1 MKESDLDTVVKDPRL
16 TAKAV
21 GASTNVF
28 ICFQL
33 QPVSM
38 RSSTPLQLSAHAMIF
53 RTNNIPISSVDYFSL
68 IIVAV
73 SVVFHRGST
82 LIRSDRRYAS
92 LRGMSV
98 YKKTRNLM
106 NFSLKDATMIKYSQ
120 EDHLVPVYRRSD
132 VSMGQ
137 EDYTDDVSRSQE
149 DVDDPTETKL
159 ILKDKS
165 VEDDKMTADDLT
177 TDPEKAKEVEE
188 AHPELTEEVEEE
200 EASDTDAIGDASSDS
215 GSSDDDNNDSDSDL
229 SVDDDIQIKESND
242 SKDNKDDSSKHEETH
257 EESSET
263 TTSSD
268 GSSTTTVSSSSTT
281 STESYYHTEASLI
294 MEVLLRKPDISLESY
309 RHIET
314 SLNYL
319 ESRLFKDYVPVVSVE
334 ERTENRV
341 KLINRAMKVLNE
353 LPFKARMPVHRP
365 VFSLE
370 DFMLEDSHYAIID
383 PSKDIPSQITTQID
397 ILESRDQPKLFKVGH
412 EIIKDDSTCDCA
424 LKERV
429 YHALESLQDLTPI
442 QGKVLSILHHYVI
455 HKAI

>member
-1 MKESDLDTVVKDPRL
+1 
-16 TAKAV
+16 
-21 GASTNVF
+21 
-28 ICFQL
+28 
-33 QPVSM
+33 
-38 RSSTPLQLSAHAMIF
+38 
-53 RTNNIPISSVDYFSL
+53 
-68 IIVAV
+68 
-73 SVVFHRGST
+73 
-82 LIRSDRRYAS
+82 
-92 LRGMSV
+92 
-98 YKKTRNLM
+98 
-106 NFSLKDATMIKYSQ
+106 MIKYTQ
-120 EDHLVPVYRRSD
+120 EDHLVPVYRRD
-132 VSMGQ
+132 VSTSQ

-159 ILKDKS
+159 ILKDPA

-200 EASDTDAIGDASSDS
+200 EANDTDAIGDASSDNS
-215 GSSDDDNNDSDSDL
+215 DSDDSDSSVDNNDSDSDL
-229 SVDDDIQIKESND
+229 SVDDDIKLKEDS
-242 SKDNKDDSSKHEETH
+242 SKDSKDDSSKHEEMH

-268 GSSTTTVSSSSTT
+268 GSSTTTVSSSGTT
-281 STESYYHTEASLI
+281 STESYYHTEASLL

-319 ESRLFKDYVPVVSVE
+319 ESRLFKDYVPVLSVE

-341 KLINRAMKVLNE
+341 KLINRVMKVLNE
-353 LPFKARMPVHRP
+353 LPFKGRMPVHRP

-397 ILESRDQPKLFKVGH
+397 LLESRDQPKLFKVGH
-412 EIIKDDSTCDCA
+412 EVIKDDSTCDCA

-429 YHALESLQDLTPI
+429 YHALESLQDLSSL
-442 QGKVLSILHHYVI
+442 QSKVLSILHHYVI

>member
-1 MKESDLDTVVKDPRL
+1 
-16 TAKAV
+16 
-21 GASTNVF
+21 
-28 ICFQL
+28 
-33 QPVSM
+33 M
-38 RSSTPLQLSAHAMIF
+38 RSSTPLQLSAHETIF
-53 RTNNIPISSVDYFSL
+53 KTNNIPINCVDYFSL
-68 IIVAV
+68 VIVTV
-73 SVVFHRGST
+73 QCDVG
-82 LIRSDRRYAS
+82 
-92 LRGMSV
+92 V

-106 NFSLKDATMIKYSQ
+106 NFSLKDATMIKYTQ
-120 EDHLVPVYRRSD
+120 EDHLVPVYRRSET
-132 VSMGQ
+132 SMSQ

-159 ILKDKS
+159 ILKDKY

-200 EASDTDAIGDASSDS
+200 EANDTDAIGDAGSDS
-215 GSSDDDNNDSDSDL
+215 DSSSDDSDSDSDL
-229 SVDDDIQIKESND
+229 SVDDDIQIKEDSD
-242 SKDNKDDSSKHEETH
+242 SKDSKDDSSKHEEMH

-281 STESYYHTEASLI
+281 STESYYHTEASLL

-319 ESRLFKDYVPVVSVE
+319 ESRLFKDYVPVISVE

-341 KLINRAMKVLNE
+341 KLIKRASKVLDG
-353 LPFKARMPVHRP
+353 LPFKARMSVHRP

-412 EIIKDDSTCDCA
+412 EVIKDDSSCDCE

-429 YHALESLQDLTPI
+429 YHALESLQDLTPL

>member
-1 MKESDLDTVVKDPRL
+1 
-16 TAKAV
+16 
-21 GASTNVF
+21 
-28 ICFQL
+28 
-33 QPVSM
+33 
-38 RSSTPLQLSAHAMIF
+38 
-53 RTNNIPISSVDYFSL
+53 
-68 IIVAV
+68 
-73 SVVFHRGST
+73 
-82 LIRSDRRYAS
+82 
-92 LRGMSV
+92 
-98 YKKTRNLM
+98 
-106 NFSLKDATMIKYSQ
+106 MIKYTQ
-120 EDHLVPVYRRSD
+120 EDHLVPVYRSH
-132 VSMGQ
+132 VSMSQ

-177 TDPEKAKEVEE
+177 TDPEEAKEVEE

-200 EASDTDAIGDASSDS
+200 EASDTDTIGGDSSDS
-215 GSSDDDNNDSDSDL
+215 EDNDSSSDDNNDSDSDI
-229 SVDDDIQIKESND
+229 SVDDDIKLKEDS
-242 SKDNKDDSSKHEETH
+242 SKDSKDDSSKHEETH

-281 STESYYHTEASLI
+281 STESYYYAEAHLL

-319 ESRLFKDYVPVVSVE
+319 ESRLFKDYVPVLSVE

-341 KLINRAMKVLNE
+341 KLIKRASKVLE
-353 LPFKARMPVHRP
+353 QLPFKGRMPVHRP

-397 ILESRDQPKLFKVGH
+397 ILESRDQPKLFKVGK
-412 EIIKDDSTCDCA
+412 EIIRDDSTCDCA

-429 YHALESLQDLTPI
+429 YHALESLQDLTPL

>member
-1 MKESDLDTVVKDPRL
+1 
-16 TAKAV
+16 
-21 GASTNVF
+21 
-28 ICFQL
+28 
-33 QPVSM
+33 
-38 RSSTPLQLSAHAMIF
+38 
-53 RTNNIPISSVDYFSL
+53 
-68 IIVAV
+68 
-73 SVVFHRGST
+73 
-82 LIRSDRRYAS
+82 
-92 LRGMSV
+92 
-98 YKKTRNLM
+98 
-106 NFSLKDATMIKYSQ
+106 MIKYTQ

-132 VSMGQ
+132 VNMSQ
-137 EDYTDDVSRSQE
+137 EDYTGQRSQE

-159 ILKDKS
+159 ILKDPS

-200 EASDTDAIGDASSDS
+200 EASDTDAIGDANSDS
-215 GSSDDDNNDSDSDL
+215 DDSSGDDSDSDSDL
-229 SVDDDIQIKESND
+229 SVDDDIKIKEDS
-242 SKDNKDDSSKHEETH
+242 SKDSKDDSSKHEEMH

-268 GSSTTTVSSSSTT
+268 GTSTTTVSSSSTT
-281 STESYYHTEASLI
+281 STESYYYAEAHLL
-294 MEVLLRKPDISLESY
+294 MEVLLRKPNISLESY

-319 ESRLFKDYVPVVSVE
+319 ESRLFKDYAPVLSVE

-341 KLINRAMKVLNE
+341 KLIKRASKVLE
-353 LPFKARMPVHRP
+353 QLPFKGRMPVHRP

-370 DFMLEDSHYAIID
+370 DFMLDDSHYAIID
-383 PSKDIPSQITTQID
+383 PSKDIPEQISTQID
-397 ILESRDQPKLFKVGH
+397 LLESRNQPKLFKVGK
-412 EIIKDDSTCDCA
+412 EIIRDDSTCDCA

-429 YHALESLQDLTPI
+429 YHALESLQDLTPL

>member
-1 MKESDLDTVVKDPRL
+1 
-16 TAKAV
+16 
-21 GASTNVF
+21 
-28 ICFQL
+28 
-33 QPVSM
+33 
-38 RSSTPLQLSAHAMIF
+38 
-53 RTNNIPISSVDYFSL
+53 
-68 IIVAV
+68 
-73 SVVFHRGST
+73 
-82 LIRSDRRYAS
+82 
-92 LRGMSV
+92 
-98 YKKTRNLM
+98 
-106 NFSLKDATMIKYSQ
+106 MIKYAQ

-159 ILKDKS
+159 ILKDKT

-200 EASDTDAIGDASSDS
+200 EANDTDAIGDANSDSEDSSSD
-215 GSSDDDNNDSDSDL
+215 DSDSDI
-229 SVDDDIQIKESND
+229 SVDDDIQIKEDND
-242 SKDNKDDSSKHEETH
+242 SKDSKDDSSKHEKTH

-268 GSSTTTVSSSSTT
+268 GSSTTTISSSSTT
-281 STESYYHTEASLI
+281 STESYYHREASLL

-319 ESRLFKDYVPVVSVE
+319 ESRLFKDYVPVLSVE

-341 KLINRAMKVLNE
+341 KLINRAMKVLNG

-383 PSKDIPSQITTQID
+383 PSKDIPSQIKTQID

-412 EIIKDDSTCDCA
+412 EVITDDSTCDCA

-429 YHALESLQDLTPI
+429 YHALESLQDLTPL

>member
-1 MKESDLDTVVKDPRL
+1 
-16 TAKAV
+16 
-21 GASTNVF
+21 
-28 ICFQL
+28 
-33 QPVSM
+33 
-38 RSSTPLQLSAHAMIF
+38 
-53 RTNNIPISSVDYFSL
+53 
-68 IIVAV
+68 
-73 SVVFHRGST
+73 
-82 LIRSDRRYAS
+82 
-92 LRGMSV
+92 
-98 YKKTRNLM
+98 
-106 NFSLKDATMIKYSQ
+106 MIKYTQ

-159 ILKDKS
+159 ILKDKT

-200 EASDTDAIGDASSDS
+200 EANDTDAIGDANSDSEDSSSD
-215 GSSDDDNNDSDSDL
+215 DSDSDSDI

-242 SKDNKDDSSKHEETH
+242 GKDNKNDSSKHEETH

-281 STESYYHTEASLI
+281 STESYYHTEASLL
-294 MEVLLRKPDISLESY
+294 MEVLLRKPEISLESY

-319 ESRLFKDYVPVVSVE
+319 ESRLFKDYVPVLSVE

-341 KLINRAMKVLNE
+341 KLINRAMKVLNG

-383 PSKDIPSQITTQID
+383 PSKDIPEQITTQID
-397 ILESRDQPKLFKVGH
+397 ILESRDQPKLFKVSH
-412 EIIKDDSTCDCA
+412 EVIKDDSTCDCE

-429 YHALESLQDLTPI
+429 YHALESLQDLTPL

>member
-1 MKESDLDTVVKDPRL
+1 
-16 TAKAV
+16 
-21 GASTNVF
+21 
-28 ICFQL
+28 
-33 QPVSM
+33 
-38 RSSTPLQLSAHAMIF
+38 
-53 RTNNIPISSVDYFSL
+53 
-68 IIVAV
+68 
-73 SVVFHRGST
+73 
-82 LIRSDRRYAS
+82 
-92 LRGMSV
+92 
-98 YKKTRNLM
+98 
-106 NFSLKDATMIKYSQ
+106 MIKYTQ
-120 EDHLVPVYRRSD
+120 EDHLVPVYRRHD
-132 VSMGQ
+132 ASMSQ

-159 ILKDKS
+159 ILKDPS

-215 GSSDDDNNDSDSDL
+215 DSSSDDDNNDSDSDL
-229 SVDDDIQIKESND
+229 SVDDDIKLKEDS
-242 SKDNKDDSSKHEETH
+242 SKDSKDDSSKHEETH

-268 GSSTTTVSSSSTT
+268 GSSTTTVSSSTSS

-319 ESRLFKDYVPVVSVE
+319 ESRLFKDYVPVLSVE

-341 KLINRAMKVLNE
+341 KLINRVMKVLNG

-397 ILESRDQPKLFKVGH
+397 ILESRDQPKLFKVDH
-412 EIIKDDSTCDCA
+412 EVIKDDSTCDCE

-429 YHALESLQDLTPI
+429 YHALENLQDLTPI

>member
-1 MKESDLDTVVKDPRL
+1 
-16 TAKAV
+16 
-21 GASTNVF
+21 
-28 ICFQL
+28 
-33 QPVSM
+33 
-38 RSSTPLQLSAHAMIF
+38 
-53 RTNNIPISSVDYFSL
+53 
-68 IIVAV
+68 
-73 SVVFHRGST
+73 
-82 LIRSDRRYAS
+82 
-92 LRGMSV
+92 
-98 YKKTRNLM
+98 
-106 NFSLKDATMIKYSQ
+106 MIKYTQ
-120 EDHLVPVYRRSD
+120 EDHLVPVYRSH
-132 VSMGQ
+132 VSMSQ

-159 ILKDKS
+159 ILKDPS
-165 VEDDKMTADDLT
+165 VEDGKMTADDLT
-177 TDPEKAKEVEE
+177 TDPEEAKEIEE

-200 EASDTDAIGDASSDS
+200 ESSDTDSFDSDNSDS
-215 GSSDDDNNDSDSDL
+215 ADDSSDDDSSSDI
-229 SVDDDIQIKESND
+229 SVDDDIKIKEDSSKD
-242 SKDNKDDSSKHEETH
+242 SKGDSSKHEEMH

-281 STESYYHTEASLI
+281 STESYYHVEASLL

-319 ESRLFKDYVPVVSVE
+319 ESRLFKDYVPVLSVE

-353 LPFKARMPVHRP
+353 LPFKGRMPVHRP

-412 EIIKDDSTCDCA
+412 EVIKDDSTCDCV

-429 YHALESLQDLTPI
+429 YHALESLQDLTPL
-442 QGKVLSILHHYVI
+442 QSKVLSILHHYVI

>member
-1 MKESDLDTVVKDPRL
+1 
-16 TAKAV
+16 
-21 GASTNVF
+21 
-28 ICFQL
+28 
-33 QPVSM
+33 
-38 RSSTPLQLSAHAMIF
+38 
-53 RTNNIPISSVDYFSL
+53 
-68 IIVAV
+68 
-73 SVVFHRGST
+73 
-82 LIRSDRRYAS
+82 
-92 LRGMSV
+92 
-98 YKKTRNLM
+98 
-106 NFSLKDATMIKYSQ
+106 MIKYTQ

-132 VSMGQ
+132 VSMSQ

-159 ILKDKS
+159 ILKDPS

-200 EASDTDAIGDASSDS
+200 EASDTDAIGDANSDS
-215 GSSDDDNNDSDSDL
+215 DDSDSSSDDSSDDSDL
-229 SVDDDIQIKESND
+229 SVDDDIQIKEDSD
-242 SKDNKDDSSKHEETH
+242 SKDNKDNSSKHEETH

-268 GSSTTTVSSSSTT
+268 GSSTTTVSSSSST

-294 MEVLLRKPDISLESY
+294 MEVLLRKPNISLESY

-319 ESRLFKDYVPVVSVE
+319 ESRLFKDYVPVLSVE

-412 EIIKDDSTCDCA
+412 EVIKDDSTCDCE

-429 YHALESLQDLTPI
+429 YHALESLQDLTPL

>member
-21 GASTNVF
+21 GASTNVYL
-28 ICFQL
+28 CFQL

-38 RSSTPLQLSAHAMIF
+38 RSSTPLHLSAYAMIF
-53 RTNNIPISSVDYFSL
+53 RTNNIPIKSVDYFSL
-68 IIVAV
+68 VIVAV
-73 SVVFHRGST
+73 QRDVG
-82 LIRSDRRYAS
+82 
-92 LRGMSV
+92 V

-106 NFSLKDATMIKYSQ
+106 NFSLKDATMIKYTQ
-120 EDHLVPVYRRSD
+120 EDHLVPVYRRD
-132 VSMGQ
+132 VSTSQ

-159 ILKDKS
+159 ILRDPA
-165 VEDDKMTADDLT
+165 VEDNKMTADDLT

-200 EASDTDAIGDASSDS
+200 EANDTDAIGDASSDS
-215 GSSDDDNNDSDSDL
+215 DDSSSDDSDSDSDL

-242 SKDNKDDSSKHEETH
+242 SKDSKDDSSKHEETH

-268 GSSTTTVSSSSTT
+268 GSSTTTVSSSTSS
-281 STESYYHTEASLI
+281 STESYYHTEASLL
-294 MEVLLRKPDISLESY
+294 MEVLLRKPEISLESY

-319 ESRLFKDYVPVVSVE
+319 ESRLFKDYVPVLSVE

-383 PSKDIPSQITTQID
+383 PSKDIPEQITTQID

-412 EIIKDDSTCDCA
+412 EVIKDDSTCDCA

-429 YHALESLQDLTPI
+429 YHALESLQDLTPL

>member
-1 MKESDLDTVVKDPRL
+1 
-16 TAKAV
+16 
-21 GASTNVF
+21 
-28 ICFQL
+28 
-33 QPVSM
+33 
-38 RSSTPLQLSAHAMIF
+38 
-53 RTNNIPISSVDYFSL
+53 
-68 IIVAV
+68 
-73 SVVFHRGST
+73 
-82 LIRSDRRYAS
+82 
-92 LRGMSV
+92 
-98 YKKTRNLM
+98 
-106 NFSLKDATMIKYSQ
+106 MIKYTQ
-120 EDHLVPVYRRSD
+120 EDHLVPVYRRD
-132 VSMGQ
+132 VSTSQ
-137 EDYTDDVSRSQE
+137 EDYTDDVSLSQE

-159 ILKDKS
+159 ILKDKY

-200 EASDTDAIGDASSDS
+200 EASDTDTIGDANSDS
-215 GSSDDDNNDSDSDL
+215 EDSSSGDNNDSDSDI
-229 SVDDDIQIKESND
+229 SVDDDIKFKEDS
-242 SKDNKDDSSKHEETH
+242 SKDSKDDSSKHEEMH

-268 GSSTTTVSSSSTT
+268 GSSTTTVSSSSST
-281 STESYYHTEASLI
+281 STESYYYAEASLL

-319 ESRLFKDYVPVVSVE
+319 ESRLFNDYVPVLSVE

-341 KLINRAMKVLNE
+341 KLIKRASKVLDQ
-353 LPFKARMPVHRP
+353 LPFKGRMPVHRP

-412 EIIKDDSTCDCA
+412 EVIKDDSTCDCE

-429 YHALESLQDLTPI
+429 YHALENLQDLTPL

>member
-1 MKESDLDTVVKDPRL
+1 
-16 TAKAV
+16 
-21 GASTNVF
+21 
-28 ICFQL
+28 
-33 QPVSM
+33 
-38 RSSTPLQLSAHAMIF
+38 
-53 RTNNIPISSVDYFSL
+53 
-68 IIVAV
+68 
-73 SVVFHRGST
+73 
-82 LIRSDRRYAS
+82 
-92 LRGMSV
+92 
-98 YKKTRNLM
+98 
-106 NFSLKDATMIKYSQ
+106 MIKYTQ

-137 EDYTDDVSRSQE
+137 EDYQEDYIDDVSCSQE

-159 ILKDKS
+159 ILKDKA

-177 TDPEKAKEVEE
+177 TDPEEAKEVEE

-200 EASDTDAIGDASSDS
+200 EASDTDAIGDANSDS
-215 GSSDDDNNDSDSDL
+215 DDSSGDDSDSDSDI
-229 SVDDDIQIKESND
+229 SVDDDIQIKEDSD
-242 SKDNKDDSSKHEETH
+242 SKDSKNDSSKHEEMH

-268 GSSTTTVSSSSTT
+268 GSSTTTVSSSTSS
-281 STESYYHTEASLI
+281 STESYYHVEASLL
-294 MEVLLRKPDISLESY
+294 MEVLLRKPEISLESY

-319 ESRLFKDYVPVVSVE
+319 ESRLFKDYVPVLSVE

-341 KLINRAMKVLNE
+341 KLINRAMKVLNG

-365 VFSLE
+365 VFSIE

-412 EIIKDDSTCDCA
+412 EVINDDSTCDCA

-429 YHALESLQDLTPI
+429 YHALESLQDLTPL

>member
-1 MKESDLDTVVKDPRL
+1 
-16 TAKAV
+16 
-21 GASTNVF
+21 
-28 ICFQL
+28 
-33 QPVSM
+33 
-38 RSSTPLQLSAHAMIF
+38 
-53 RTNNIPISSVDYFSL
+53 
-68 IIVAV
+68 
-73 SVVFHRGST
+73 
-82 LIRSDRRYAS
+82 
-92 LRGMSV
+92 
-98 YKKTRNLM
+98 M
-106 NFSLKDATMIKYSQ
+106 NFSLKDATMIKYTQ
-120 EDHLVPVYRRSD
+120 EDHLVPVYRSH
-132 VSMGQ
+132 VSMSQ

-159 ILKDKS
+159 ILKDKT

-177 TDPEKAKEVEE
+177 NDPEKAKEVEE

-200 EASDTDAIGDASSDS
+200 EANDTDAIGDASSDNS
-215 GSSDDDNNDSDSDL
+215 DSDDSSSDDNNDSDSDL
-229 SVDDDIQIKESND
+229 SVDDDIKLKEDS
-242 SKDNKDDSSKHEETH
+242 SKDNKDDSSKHEEMH

-268 GSSTTTVSSSSTT
+268 DSSTTTVSSSSTA
-281 STESYYHTEASLI
+281 STESYYYAEAHLL

-319 ESRLFKDYVPVVSVE
+319 ESRLFKDYVPVLSVE

-341 KLINRAMKVLNE
+341 KLIKRASKVLDQ

-412 EIIKDDSTCDCA
+412 EVIKDDSTCDCE

>member
-1 MKESDLDTVVKDPRL
+1 
-16 TAKAV
+16 
-21 GASTNVF
+21 
-28 ICFQL
+28 
-33 QPVSM
+33 
-38 RSSTPLQLSAHAMIF
+38 
-53 RTNNIPISSVDYFSL
+53 
-68 IIVAV
+68 
-73 SVVFHRGST
+73 
-82 LIRSDRRYAS
+82 
-92 LRGMSV
+92 
-98 YKKTRNLM
+98 
-106 NFSLKDATMIKYSQ
+106 MIKYTQ
-120 EDHLVPVYRRSD
+120 EDHLVPVYRRDASI
-132 VSMGQ
+132 SQ

-159 ILKDKS
+159 ILKDPS

-200 EASDTDAIGDASSDS
+200 EANGTDTIGDASSDS
-215 GSSDDDNNDSDSDL
+215 EDSGGDDSDSDSDL
-229 SVDDDIQIKESND
+229 SVDDDIQIKEDSD
-242 SKDNKDDSSKHEETH
+242 SKDNKNDSSKHEETH

-281 STESYYHTEASLI
+281 STESYYHTEASLL
-294 MEVLLRKPDISLESY
+294 MEVLLRKPEISLESY

-319 ESRLFKDYVPVVSVE
+319 ESRLFKDYVPVLSVE
-334 ERTENRV
+334 ERTENRA

-412 EIIKDDSTCDCA
+412 EVINDDSACDCV

-429 YHALESLQDLTPI
+429 YHALESLQDLTPL

>member
-1 MKESDLDTVVKDPRL
+1 VCLVL
-16 TAKAV
+16 V
-21 GASTNVF
+21 G
-28 ICFQL
+28 
-33 QPVSM
+33 
-38 RSSTPLQLSAHAMIF
+38 
-53 RTNNIPISSVDYFSL
+53 
-68 IIVAV
+68 IIVV
-73 SVVFHRGST
+73 C
-82 LIRSDRRYAS
+82 
-92 LRGMSV
+92 MSV

-106 NFSLKDATMIKYSQ
+106 NFSLKDATMIKYTQ
-120 EDHLVPVYRRSD
+120 EDHLVPAYRRSD
-132 VSMGQ
+132 VSVGQ

-200 EASDTDAIGDASSDS
+200 EANDTDAIGDASSDS
-215 GSSDDDNNDSDSDL
+215 DSSSDDSDSDSDI

-242 SKDNKDDSSKHEETH
+242 SKDSKDDSSKHEETH

-268 GSSTTTVSSSSTT
+268 GSSTTTVSSSTT
-281 STESYYHTEASLI
+281 STESYYHTEASLL

-319 ESRLFKDYVPVVSVE
+319 ESRLFKDYVPVISVE

-341 KLINRAMKVLNE
+341 KLINRAMKVLNG

-397 ILESRDQPKLFKVGH
+397 LLESRDQPKLFKVGH
-412 EIIKDDSTCDCA
+412 EVIKDDSACDCA

-429 YHALESLQDLTPI
+429 YHALESLQDLTPL

>member
-1 MKESDLDTVVKDPRL
+1 
-16 TAKAV
+16 
-21 GASTNVF
+21 
-28 ICFQL
+28 
-33 QPVSM
+33 
-38 RSSTPLQLSAHAMIF
+38 
-53 RTNNIPISSVDYFSL
+53 
-68 IIVAV
+68 
-73 SVVFHRGST
+73 
-82 LIRSDRRYAS
+82 
-92 LRGMSV
+92 
-98 YKKTRNLM
+98 
-106 NFSLKDATMIKYSQ
+106 MIKYTQ

-132 VSMGQ
+132 VNMSQ
-137 EDYTDDVSRSQE
+137 EDHVDDVSFSQE

-159 ILKDKS
+159 ILKDPS

-215 GSSDDDNNDSDSDL
+215 DDSDSGDDDNNDSDSDI
-229 SVDDDIQIKESND
+229 SVDDDIKLKEDS
-242 SKDNKDDSSKHEETH
+242 SKDSKDDSSKHEEMH

-281 STESYYHTEASLI
+281 STESYYHTEASLL

-319 ESRLFKDYVPVVSVE
+319 ESRLFKDYVPVISVE

-341 KLINRAMKVLNE
+341 KLINRAMKVLNG

-383 PSKDIPSQITTQID
+383 PNKDIPSQITTQID

-412 EIIKDDSTCDCA
+412 EVIKDDSTCDCV

-429 YHALESLQDLTPI
+429 YHALESLQDLTPL

>member
-1 MKESDLDTVVKDPRL
+1 
-16 TAKAV
+16 
-21 GASTNVF
+21 
-28 ICFQL
+28 
-33 QPVSM
+33 
-38 RSSTPLQLSAHAMIF
+38 
-53 RTNNIPISSVDYFSL
+53 
-68 IIVAV
+68 
-73 SVVFHRGST
+73 
-82 LIRSDRRYAS
+82 
-92 LRGMSV
+92 
-98 YKKTRNLM
+98 
-106 NFSLKDATMIKYSQ
+106 MIKYTQ

-132 VSMGQ
+132 AHNASMSQ
-137 EDYTDDVSRSQE
+137 EDYTDDISLSQE
-149 DVDDPTETKL
+149 DVDDPAETKL
-159 ILKDKS
+159 ILKDSS

-200 EASDTDAIGDASSDS
+200 ESNDTDSFGSDNSGNSDSSSDN
-215 GSSDDDNNDSDSDL
+215 SSDDTDL
-229 SVDDDIQIKESND
+229 SVDDDIKLKEDS
-242 SKDNKDDSSKHEETH
+242 SKDSKDDSSKHEEMH

-268 GSSTTTVSSSSTT
+268 GSSTTTVSSSSST
-281 STESYYHTEASLI
+281 STESYYYAEAHLL
-294 MEVLLRKPDISLESY
+294 MEVLLRKPNISLESY

-319 ESRLFKDYVPVVSVE
+319 ESRLFKDYVPVISVE

-341 KLINRAMKVLNE
+341 KLIKRASKVLDG
-353 LPFKARMPVHRP
+353 LPFKGRVPVHRP

-397 ILESRDQPKLFKVGH
+397 ILESRDQPKLFKVGK
-412 EIIKDDSTCDCA
+412 EILHDDSTCDCA

-429 YHALESLQDLTPI
+429 YHALESLQDLTPL

>member
-1 MKESDLDTVVKDPRL
+1 
-16 TAKAV
+16 
-21 GASTNVF
+21 
-28 ICFQL
+28 
-33 QPVSM
+33 
-38 RSSTPLQLSAHAMIF
+38 
-53 RTNNIPISSVDYFSL
+53 
-68 IIVAV
+68 
-73 SVVFHRGST
+73 
-82 LIRSDRRYAS
+82 
-92 LRGMSV
+92 
-98 YKKTRNLM
+98 
-106 NFSLKDATMIKYSQ
+106 MIKYSQ
-120 EDHLVPVYRRSD
+120 EDHLVPVYRSH
-132 VSMGQ
+132 VSMSQ

-159 ILKDKS
+159 ILKDPA

-177 TDPEKAKEVEE
+177 TDPERAKEVEE

-200 EASDTDAIGDASSDS
+200 EANDTDTTGDANSDSDDSSSD
-215 GSSDDDNNDSDSDL
+215 DSDSDSDI
-229 SVDDDIQIKESND
+229 SVDDDIQIKESSD
-242 SKDNKDDSSKHEETH
+242 SKDSKDDSSKHEETH

-268 GSSTTTVSSSSTT
+268 GSSTTTVSSSSTSS
-281 STESYYHTEASLI
+281 STESYYHTEASLL
-294 MEVLLRKPDISLESY
+294 MEVLLRKPEISLESY

-319 ESRLFKDYVPVVSVE
+319 ESRLFKDYVPVLSVE

-341 KLINRAMKVLNE
+341 KLINRVMKVLNE

-412 EIIKDDSTCDCA
+412 EVIKDDSTCDCA

-429 YHALESLQDLTPI
+429 YHALESLQDLTPL
-442 QGKVLSILHHYVI
+442 QGKVLSIIHHYVI

>member
-1 MKESDLDTVVKDPRL
+1 
-16 TAKAV
+16 
-21 GASTNVF
+21 
-28 ICFQL
+28 
-33 QPVSM
+33 
-38 RSSTPLQLSAHAMIF
+38 
-53 RTNNIPISSVDYFSL
+53 
-68 IIVAV
+68 
-73 SVVFHRGST
+73 
-82 LIRSDRRYAS
+82 
-92 LRGMSV
+92 
-98 YKKTRNLM
+98 
-106 NFSLKDATMIKYSQ
+106 MIKYTQ
-120 EDHLVPVYRRSD
+120 EDHLVPVYRRD
-132 VSMGQ
+132 VSTSQ

-159 ILKDKS
+159 ILKDNS
-165 VEDDKMTADDLT
+165 AEDDKMTADDLT

-200 EASDTDAIGDASSDS
+200 EASDTDAIGDVSGDSDDSSS
-215 GSSDDDNNDSDSDL
+215 GDDNNDSDSDL
-229 SVDDDIQIKESND
+229 SVDDDIQIKEDSD
-242 SKDNKDDSSKHEETH
+242 SKDSKEETH

-268 GSSTTTVSSSSTT
+268 GTSTTTVSSSSTT
-281 STESYYHTEASLI
+281 STESYYHTEASLL

-319 ESRLFKDYVPVVSVE
+319 ESRLFKDYVPVLSVE

-383 PSKDIPSQITTQID
+383 PNKDIPSQISTQID
-397 ILESRDQPKLFKVGH
+397 ILESRDQPKLFKVGK

-429 YHALESLQDLTPI
+429 YHALESLQDLTPL
-442 QGKVLSILHHYVI
+442 QSKVLSILHHYVI

>member
-1 MKESDLDTVVKDPRL
+1 
-16 TAKAV
+16 
-21 GASTNVF
+21 
-28 ICFQL
+28 
-33 QPVSM
+33 
-38 RSSTPLQLSAHAMIF
+38 
-53 RTNNIPISSVDYFSL
+53 
-68 IIVAV
+68 
-73 SVVFHRGST
+73 
-82 LIRSDRRYAS
+82 
-92 LRGMSV
+92 
-98 YKKTRNLM
+98 
-106 NFSLKDATMIKYSQ
+106 MIKYTQ
-120 EDHLVPVYRRSD
+120 EDHLVPVYRRD
-132 VSMGQ
+132 VSTSQ
-137 EDYTDDVSRSQE
+137 EDYTDDASCSQE

-159 ILKDKS
+159 ILKDKA

-177 TDPEKAKEVEE
+177 TDPEEAKEVEE

-200 EASDTDAIGDASSDS
+200 EASDTDSFGSDS
-215 GSSDDDNNDSDSDL
+215 TDDSDSEDSSSDDSDNDSDL
-229 SVDDDIQIKESND
+229 SVDDDIKIKEDSG
-242 SKDNKDDSSKHEETH
+242 SKDSKDDSSKHEETH

-294 MEVLLRKPDISLESY
+294 MEVLLRKPEISLESY

-319 ESRLFKDYVPVVSVE
+319 ESRLFEDYVPVLSVE

-412 EIIKDDSTCDCA
+412 EVINDYSTCDCA

-429 YHALESLQDLTPI
+429 YHALESLQDLTPL

>member
-28 ICFQL
+28 LCFQL

-38 RSSTPLQLSAHAMIF
+38 RSSTPLHLSAHAMIF
-53 RTNNIPISSVDYFSL
+53 RANNIPISSVDYFSR
-68 IIVAV
+68 IIVV
-73 SVVFHRGST
+73 C
-82 LIRSDRRYAS
+82 
-92 LRGMSV
+92 MSV

-106 NFSLKDATMIKYSQ
+106 NFSLKDATMIKYTQ
-120 EDHLVPVYRRSD
+120 EDHLVPAYRRSD
-132 VSMGQ
+132 VSVGQ

-200 EASDTDAIGDASSDS
+200 EANDTDAIGDASSDS
-215 GSSDDDNNDSDSDL
+215 DSSSDDSDSDSDI

-242 SKDNKDDSSKHEETH
+242 SKDSKDDSSKHEETH

-268 GSSTTTVSSSSTT
+268 GSSTTTVSSSTT
-281 STESYYHTEASLI
+281 STESYYHTEASLL

-319 ESRLFKDYVPVVSVE
+319 ESRLFKDYVPVISVE

-341 KLINRAMKVLNE
+341 KLINRAMKVLNG

-397 ILESRDQPKLFKVGH
+397 LLESRDQPKLFKVGH
-412 EIIKDDSTCDCA
+412 EVIKDDSACDCA

-429 YHALESLQDLTPI
+429 YHALESLQDLTPL

>member
-1 MKESDLDTVVKDPRL
+1 MKESDLETTVKDPRL

-21 GASTNVF
+21 GASTNVYL
-28 ICFQL
+28 CFQL

-38 RSSTPLQLSAHAMIF
+38 RSSTTLHLSAHATIF
-53 RTNNIPISSVDYFSL
+53 RTNNIPIKSIVYFSR
-68 IIVAV
+68 IIMAV
-73 SVVFHRGST
+73 FPRGST
-82 LIRSDRRYAS
+82 LVLSDRRYAS

-106 NFSLKDATMIKYSQ
+106 NFSLKDVTMIKYTQ

-137 EDYTDDVSRSQE
+137 EDYTDNVSRSQE

-159 ILKDKS
+159 ILKDPS

-200 EASDTDAIGDASSDS
+200 EANDTDAIGDASSDS
-215 GSSDDDNNDSDSDL
+215 DDSSSGDDNNDSDI
-229 SVDDDIQIKESND
+229 SVDDDIKIKEDSD
-242 SKDNKDDSSKHEETH
+242 SKDSKDDSSKHEEMH

-281 STESYYHTEASLI
+281 STESYYHREASLL

-319 ESRLFKDYVPVVSVE
+319 ESRLNSDYVPVLSVE
-334 ERTENRV
+334 ERTDNRV
-341 KLINRAMKVLNE
+341 KLIKRATKILDQ
-353 LPFKARMPVHRP
+353 LPFKNSMPIHRP

-412 EIIKDDSTCDCA
+412 EVIKDDSTCDCA

-429 YHALESLQDLTPI
+429 YHALESLQDLTPL

>member
-1 MKESDLDTVVKDPRL
+1 
-16 TAKAV
+16 
-21 GASTNVF
+21 
-28 ICFQL
+28 
-33 QPVSM
+33 M
-38 RSSTPLQLSAHAMIF
+38 RSSTPLHLSAHATIF
-53 RTNNIPISSVDYFSL
+53 RTNNIPINCVDYFSL

-73 SVVFHRGST
+73 FPRGSSII
-82 LIRSDRRYAS
+82 LSDRRYAS
-92 LRGMSV
+92 LRGMTV

-106 NFSLKDATMIKYSQ
+106 NFSPMDATMIKYTQ
-120 EDHLVPVYRRSD
+120 EDHLVPVYRSHD
-132 VSMGQ
+132 SIAQ
-137 EDYTDDVSRSQE
+137 EDYTDDVSCSQE

-159 ILKDKS
+159 ILKDPS

-188 AHPELTEEVEEE
+188 AHPDLTEEVEEE
-200 EASDTDAIGDASSDS
+200 EANDTDAIGDASSGSDS
-215 GSSDDDNNDSDSDL
+215 SSDDNNDSDSDL
-229 SVDDDIQIKESND
+229 SVDDDIKLKEDS
-242 SKDNKDDSSKHEETH
+242 SKDSKDDSSKHEEMH

-268 GSSTTTVSSSSTT
+268 GSSTTTVSSSTT
-281 STESYYHTEASLI
+281 STESYYHREASLL

-319 ESRLFKDYVPVVSVE
+319 ESRLFKDYVPVLSVE

-341 KLINRAMKVLNE
+341 KLIKRASKVLDQ
-353 LPFKARMPVHRP
+353 LPFKGRMPVHRP

-383 PSKDIPSQITTQID
+383 PSKDIPEQITTQID

-412 EIIKDDSTCDCA
+412 EVIKDDSTCDCA

-429 YHALESLQDLTPI
+429 YHALESLQDLTPL

>member
-1 MKESDLDTVVKDPRL
+1 
-16 TAKAV
+16 
-21 GASTNVF
+21 
-28 ICFQL
+28 
-33 QPVSM
+33 
-38 RSSTPLQLSAHAMIF
+38 
-53 RTNNIPISSVDYFSL
+53 
-68 IIVAV
+68 
-73 SVVFHRGST
+73 
-82 LIRSDRRYAS
+82 
-92 LRGMSV
+92 
-98 YKKTRNLM
+98 M
-106 NFSLKDATMIKYSQ
+106 NFSLKDATMIKYAQ

-159 ILKDKS
+159 ILKDPS

-200 EASDTDAIGDASSDS
+200 EANDTDAIGDASSDS
-215 GSSDDDNNDSDSDL
+215 DSSSDDSDSDSDI
-229 SVDDDIQIKESND
+229 SVDNDIQIKKDSD
-242 SKDNKDDSSKHEETH
+242 SKDSKDDSSKHEETH

-294 MEVLLRKPDISLESY
+294 MEVLLRKPNISLESY

-319 ESRLFKDYVPVVSVE
+319 ESRLFKDYVPVISVE

-397 ILESRDQPKLFKVGH
+397 LLESRDQPKLFKVGH
-412 EIIKDDSTCDCA
+412 EVIRDDSTCDCE

-429 YHALESLQDLTPI
+429 YHALESLQDLTPL

>member
-1 MKESDLDTVVKDPRL
+1 
-16 TAKAV
+16 
-21 GASTNVF
+21 
-28 ICFQL
+28 
-33 QPVSM
+33 
-38 RSSTPLQLSAHAMIF
+38 
-53 RTNNIPISSVDYFSL
+53 
-68 IIVAV
+68 
-73 SVVFHRGST
+73 
-82 LIRSDRRYAS
+82 
-92 LRGMSV
+92 
-98 YKKTRNLM
+98 
-106 NFSLKDATMIKYSQ
+106 MIKYTQ

-132 VSMGQ
+132 VSTSQ
-137 EDYTDDVSRSQE
+137 EDYTDDITRSQE

-159 ILKDKS
+159 ILKDPS

-200 EASDTDAIGDASSDS
+200 EANDTDAIGDANSDSDDSDISSD
-215 GSSDDDNNDSDSDL
+215 NDL

-242 SKDNKDDSSKHEETH
+242 SKDSKDDSSKHEETH

-319 ESRLFKDYVPVVSVE
+319 ESRLFKDYVPVLSVE

-341 KLINRAMKVLNE
+341 KLINRAMKVLNG
-353 LPFKARMPVHRP
+353 LPFKGRMPVHRP

-397 ILESRDQPKLFKVGH
+397 ILESRDQPKLFKVGK
-412 EIIKDDSTCDCA
+412 EVIKDDSTCDCE

-429 YHALESLQDLTPI
+429 YHALESLQDLTPL

>member
-1 MKESDLDTVVKDPRL
+1 
-16 TAKAV
+16 
-21 GASTNVF
+21 
-28 ICFQL
+28 
-33 QPVSM
+33 M

-53 RTNNIPISSVDYFSL
+53 RTNNISINCVDYFSL
-68 IIVAV
+68 VIVAV
-73 SVVFHRGST
+73 QRDVG
-82 LIRSDRRYAS
+82 
-92 LRGMSV
+92 V

-106 NFSLKDATMIKYSQ
+106 NFSLKDATMIKYTQ

-200 EASDTDAIGDASSDS
+200 EASDTDAIGDANSDS
-215 GSSDDDNNDSDSDL
+215 DDSSSGDDNNDSDSDL
-229 SVDDDIQIKESND
+229 SVDDDIQIKEDND
-242 SKDNKDDSSKHEETH
+242 SKDSKDDSSKHEEMH

-268 GSSTTTVSSSSTT
+268 GSSTTTVSSSTSS
-281 STESYYHTEASLI
+281 STESYYHTEASLL

-319 ESRLFKDYVPVVSVE
+319 ESRLFKDYVPVLSVE

-341 KLINRAMKVLNE
+341 KLINRAMKVLNG

-370 DFMLEDSHYAIID
+370 DFMLEDSHYAIVD

-412 EIIKDDSTCDCA
+412 EVIKDDSTCDCV

>member
-1 MKESDLDTVVKDPRL
+1 
-16 TAKAV
+16 
-21 GASTNVF
+21 
-28 ICFQL
+28 
-33 QPVSM
+33 
-38 RSSTPLQLSAHAMIF
+38 
-53 RTNNIPISSVDYFSL
+53 
-68 IIVAV
+68 
-73 SVVFHRGST
+73 
-82 LIRSDRRYAS
+82 
-92 LRGMSV
+92 
-98 YKKTRNLM
+98 
-106 NFSLKDATMIKYSQ
+106 MIKYTQ

-132 VSMGQ
+132 VSMSQ

-159 ILKDKS
+159 ILKDKT

-200 EASDTDAIGDASSDS
+200 EANDTDAIGDASSDS
-215 GSSDDDNNDSDSDL
+215 DDSDSGDED
-229 SVDDDIQIKESND
+229 SDIEIKEDSD
-242 SKDNKDDSSKHEETH
+242 SKDSKDDSSKHEETH

-319 ESRLFKDYVPVVSVE
+319 ESRLFKDYVPVLSVE

-341 KLINRAMKVLNE
+341 KLIKRAMKVLNG

-397 ILESRDQPKLFKVGH
+397 LLESRNQPKLFKVSH
-412 EIIKDDSTCDCA
+412 EVIKDDSTCDCA

-429 YHALESLQDLTPI
+429 YNALESLQDLTPL

>member
-28 ICFQL
+28 LCFQL
-33 QPVSM
+33 QTVSM
-38 RSSTPLQLSAHAMIF
+38 RSSTPLHLSAHAMIF
-53 RTNNIPISSVDYFSL
+53 RTNNIPIKSIVYFSL
-68 IIVAV
+68 VIVAV
-73 SVVFHRGST
+73 QRDVG
-82 LIRSDRRYAS
+82 
-92 LRGMSV
+92 V

-106 NFSLKDATMIKYSQ
+106 NFSPMDVTMIKYTQ

-132 VSMGQ
+132 DSISQ

-149 DVDDPTETKL
+149 DIDDPTETKL
-159 ILKDKS
+159 ILKDKAA
-165 VEDDKMTADDLT
+165 EDDKMTADDLT

-200 EASDTDAIGDASSDS
+200 EANDTDAIGDASSDS
-215 GSSDDDNNDSDSDL
+215 EDSSGGDDSDSDSDL
-229 SVDDDIQIKESND
+229 SVDDDIQIKENSD
-242 SKDNKDDSSKHEETH
+242 SKDSKDDSSKHEETH
-257 EESSET
+257 EESNET

-268 GSSTTTVSSSSTT
+268 GSSTTTVSSSSST
-281 STESYYHTEASLI
+281 STESYYYAEAHLL

-319 ESRLFKDYVPVVSVE
+319 ESRLFKDYVPVLSVE

-341 KLINRAMKVLNE
+341 KLIKRASKVLDQ
-353 LPFKARMPVHRP
+353 LPFKGRMPVHRP

-383 PSKDIPSQITTQID
+383 PSKDIPSQISTQID
-397 ILESRDQPKLFKVGH
+397 LLISRDQPKLFKIDQEV
-412 EIIKDDSTCDCA
+412 IRDDSTCDCV

-429 YHALESLQDLTPI
+429 YHALESLQDLTPL
-442 QGKVLSILHHYVI
+442 QSKVLSILHHYVI

>member
-1 MKESDLDTVVKDPRL
+1 
-16 TAKAV
+16 
-21 GASTNVF
+21 
-28 ICFQL
+28 
-33 QPVSM
+33 
-38 RSSTPLQLSAHAMIF
+38 
-53 RTNNIPISSVDYFSL
+53 
-68 IIVAV
+68 
-73 SVVFHRGST
+73 
-82 LIRSDRRYAS
+82 
-92 LRGMSV
+92 
-98 YKKTRNLM
+98 M
-106 NFSLKDATMIKYSQ
+106 NFSLKDATMIKYTQ

-132 VSMGQ
+132 VSTSQ

-177 TDPEKAKEVEE
+177 TDPEEAKEVEE

-200 EASDTDAIGDASSDS
+200 KANDTDAIGDASSDS
-215 GSSDDDNNDSDSDL
+215 DDNSSSDDNSDNDSDL
-229 SVDDDIQIKESND
+229 SVDDDIEIKES
-242 SKDNKDDSSKHEETH
+242 SDNKDSKGDSSKHEETH

-281 STESYYHTEASLI
+281 STESYYHTEASLL

-319 ESRLFKDYVPVVSVE
+319 ESRLFKDYVPVLSVE

-341 KLINRAMKVLNE
+341 KLINRAMKILNG

-383 PSKDIPSQITTQID
+383 PSKDIPEQITTQID

-412 EIIKDDSTCDCA
+412 EVIKDDSTCDCA

-429 YHALESLQDLTPI
+429 YHALESLQDLTPL

>member
-21 GASTNVF
+21 GASTNVYL
-28 ICFQL
+28 CFQL

-38 RSSTPLQLSAHAMIF
+38 RSSTPLHLSAHATIF
-53 RTNNIPISSVDYFSL
+53 RINNIPINCVDYFSL

-73 SVVFHRGST
+73 QRDVG
-82 LIRSDRRYAS
+82 
-92 LRGMSV
+92 V

-106 NFSLKDATMIKYSQ
+106 NFSLKDATMIKYTQ
-120 EDHLVPVYRRSD
+120 EDHLVPVYRRD
-132 VSMGQ
+132 VSTSQ

-149 DVDDPTETKL
+149 DVDDPSETKL

-177 TDPEKAKEVEE
+177 TDPEEAKEVEE

-215 GSSDDDNNDSDSDL
+215 DDSDSSDDNNDSDSDL

-242 SKDNKDDSSKHEETH
+242 SKDSKDDSSKHEEAH

-263 TTSSD
+263 TASSD

-281 STESYYHTEASLI
+281 STESYYHTEASLL
-294 MEVLLRKPDISLESY
+294 MEVLLRKPEISLESY

-319 ESRLFKDYVPVVSVE
+319 ESRLFKDYVPVLSVE
-334 ERTENRV
+334 ERTENRA

-370 DFMLEDSHYAIID
+370 DFMLEESHYAIID

-397 ILESRDQPKLFKVGH
+397 ILESRDQPKLFKVGK
-412 EIIKDDSTCDCA
+412 EVIKDDSTCDCA

-429 YHALESLQDLTPI
+429 YHALESLQDLTPL